1 MDKMKSALNQ
11 EFILLSCSVSVGR
24 LQNDETV
31 RKEGSEGQT
40 TEQQE
45 ALLKDLVIIGSVC
58 L

>member
-1 MDKMKSALNQ
+1 MKSALNQ

>member
-1 MDKMKSALNQ
+1 MKRALNQ
-11 EFILLSCSVSVGR
+11 EFILLLCSGSVDR
-24 LQNDETV
+24 LQNHETV
-31 RKEGSEGQT
+31 RKEGREGQT